1 MYVLLLRDV
10 VHEAR
15 TWDALYQV
23 KHMQISCDLK
33 RNPRWHVSM
42 LQIWAVDKH
51 IIVCTRLENL
61 SVAEV
66 NCACTKCK
74 HNIYFRVQM

>member
-1 MYVLLLRDV
+1 
-10 VHEAR
+10 
-15 TWDALYQV
+15 
-23 KHMQISCDLK
+23 
-33 RNPRWHVSM
+33 M

-66 NCACTKCK
+66 NRARTKCK